1 MRQEPVPVFLKKD
14 DMECMKED
22 VVARLH
28 ELTDVDFERD
38 SAVAEQVQLRSLL
51 TQFIE
56 NEMRSCSMDYGCI
69 TPEYVQRVWGG
80 RVAIENITQGLTELR
95 KQGFMR

>member
-1 MRQEPVPVFLKKD
+1 
-14 DMECMKED
+14 MECMKED
-22 VVARLH
+22 MVTRLH

-38 SAVAEQVQLRSLL
+38 SAVAEQAQLRSLL

-69 TPEYVQRVWGG
+69 TPEYVQRAWGG
-80 RVAIENITQGLTELR
+80 RVAIEDITQGLTELR
-95 KQGFMR
+95 KQGFSLLLK

>member
-1 MRQEPVPVFLKKD
+1 MID

-22 VVARLH
+22 MVTRLH

-38 SAVAEQVQLRSLL
+38 SAVAEQAQLRSLL

-69 TPEYVQRVWGG
+69 TPEYVQRAWGG
-80 RVAIENITQGLTELR
+80 RVAIEDIAQGLAELR

>member
-1 MRQEPVPVFLKKD
+1 MEEVD
-14 DMECMKED
+14 D
-22 VVARLH
+22 RLR

-56 NEMRSCSMDYGCI
+56 NEMRSC
-69 TPEYVQRVWGG
+69 
-80 RVAIENITQGLTELR
+80 
-95 KQGFMR
+95 

>member
-1 MRQEPVPVFLKKD
+1 
-14 DMECMKED
+14 MKED

-69 TPEYVQRVWGG
+69 TPEYVQRAWGG
-80 RVAIENITQGLTELR
+80 RVAIEDITQGLTELR